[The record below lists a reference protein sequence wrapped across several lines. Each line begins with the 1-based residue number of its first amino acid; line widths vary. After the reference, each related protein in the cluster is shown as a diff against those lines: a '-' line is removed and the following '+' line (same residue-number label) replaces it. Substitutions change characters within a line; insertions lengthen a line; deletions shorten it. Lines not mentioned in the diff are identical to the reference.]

1 MVGGEM
7 SITDFA
13 CTGNQAVGEG
23 LCPSRAVSRGK
34 IECTD
39 ANTHAPVGAD
49 DPVRPAARTYEH
61 GRTNAN
67 PHNVCRGRCPHRP
80 VQQTQSVLRNIA
92 AKTDVPN
99 GRTESSAPTGRFAV
113 SPMAGTI
120 LRFRPAGSMW
130 ASTPTGIL
138 RCRRSLYNFVIAS
151 CAGGVEPRPYVTTKP
166 GGRFCFDFRPERW

>member
-61 GRTNAN
+61 GRTN
-67 PHNVCRGRCPHRP
+67 
-80 VQQTQSVLRNIA
+80 
-92 AKTDVPN
+92 K
-99 GRTESSAPTGRFAV
+99 FA
-113 SPMAGTI
+113 
-120 LRFRPAGSMW
+120 
-130 ASTPTGIL
+130 
-138 RCRRSLYNFVIAS
+138 RRLATS
-151 CAGGVEPRPYVTTKP
+151 
-166 GGRFCFDFRPERW
+166 

>member
-80 VQQTQSVLRNIA
+80 VQQAQSVLRNIA

-99 GRTESSAPTGRFAV
+99 GRTESSAPTEHFAISPNVVQFCDCAPPGRCGHRPLRTSCEV
-113 SPMAGTI
+113 AGRCTI
-120 LRFRPAGSMW
+120 LMV
-130 ASTPTGIL
+130 
-138 RCRRSLYNFVIAS
+138 Y
-151 CAGGVEPRPYVTTKP
+151 PRGWGRTLPCVTTKL

>member
-67 PHNVCRGRCPHRP
+67 PHTVCRGRCRALPARR
-80 VQQTQSVLRNIA
+80 TSVFTKRRGKFA
-92 AKTDVPN
+92 V
-99 GRTESSAPTGRFAV
+99 APTGGQRRPPLQNVF
-113 SPMAGTI
+113 
-120 LRFRPAGSMW
+120 RFRRWRVQFSDCVLPG
-130 ASTPTGIL
+130 
-138 RCRRSLYNFVIAS
+138 RCDARRLVSRRSRAQRGS
-151 CAGGVEPRPYVTTKP
+151 
-166 GGRFCFDFRPERW
+166 

>member
-49 DPVRPAARTYEH
+49 DPVRPAVGTSVFLKPIGKFAIAQRADRDVRPYRTFYDFAE
-61 GRTNAN
+61 NACN
-67 PHNVCRGRCPHRP
+67 
-80 VQQTQSVLRNIA
+80 
-92 AKTDVPN
+92 
-99 GRTESSAPTGRFAV
+99 FA
-113 SPMAGTI
+113 
-120 LRFRPAGSMW
+120 
-130 ASTPTGIL
+130 
-138 RCRRSLYNFVIAS
+138 IAS
-151 CAGGVEPRPYVTTKP
+151 CAGGVEPRPY
-166 GGRFCFDFRPERW
+166 GNWG